1 MPKEVA
7 EYKGMLT
14 AKDAIVEA
22 MKVYAG

>member
-22 MKVYAG
+22 MRVYAD